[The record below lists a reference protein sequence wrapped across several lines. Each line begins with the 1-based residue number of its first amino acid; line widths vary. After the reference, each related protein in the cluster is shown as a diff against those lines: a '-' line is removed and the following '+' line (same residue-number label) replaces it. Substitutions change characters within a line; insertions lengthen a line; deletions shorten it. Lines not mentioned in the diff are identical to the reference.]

1 MITIMM
7 IIVIV
12 FLLFIYLFIY
22 LFFLYFILL
31 YFWYYLFITERS
43 SNQSMYNLFLYHKG
57 KRQQNLKDLFEHYE
71 AEK

>member
-7 IIVIV
+7 IIIIA
-12 FLLFIYLFIY
+12 FFLFIYLFIF
-22 LFFLYFILL
+22 FFLYFILL
-31 YFWYYLFITERS
+31 SFWYYLFITEWS